1 MKKVKGVAVHV
12 LLFALAFIWIFPVI
26 WLVLSS
32 FKDGSELFTYPLT
45 ILPEHFT
52 LDNYKTAWEQFD
64 LMLYTGNTAF
74 ITVVATVI
82 TVIMSSMCGYGLAKY
97 NYKWLNVLFLCLLAT
112 TMLPTEV
119 IMSPSFTVL
128 NTLGLYNSLWG
139 CIIPT

>member
-52 LDNYKTAWEQFD
+52 LDNYKTAWEQI
-64 LMLYTGNTAF
+64 GRASCRER
-74 ITVVATVI
+74 V
-82 TVIMSSMCGYGLAKY
+82 
-97 NYKWLNVLFLCLLAT
+97 
-112 TMLPTEV
+112 
-119 IMSPSFTVL
+119 
-128 NTLGLYNSLWG
+128 
-139 CIIPT
+139 

>member
-82 TVIMSSMCGYGLAKY
+82 TVIMSSMSGYGLAKY
-97 NYKWLNVLFLCLLAT
+97 DYKWLDVLLRCLMATPLLAT
-112 TMLPTEV
+112 EV
-119 IMSPSFTVL
+119 IIGPRFTAL
-128 NTLGLYNSLWG
+128 ANQ
-139 CIIPT
+139 